1 MAAFTGSNKKG
12 TKIIYRY
19 TEYDYYLR
27 RERIYYGLGTI
38 ENKTLFDGYLI
49 KTSKG
54 NIRGPIKLQDI
65 LQPESQTIRREKDYF
80 IFTKMKLFQIL
91 GGELE
96 LTPNQ
101 SRFCYGESIF
111 HCTDFLP
118 TNKKIIQA
126 YGADCDLEVKKKYF
140 SIITNNAIDE

>member
-1 MAAFTGSNKKG
+1 MAAFTGSNEKG

-27 RERIYYGLGTI
+27 RECTYYASGTI
-38 ENKTLFDGYLI
+38 EQKAPFDSYLI
-49 KTSKG
+49 KTSSG
-54 NIRGPIKLQDI
+54 IIRGPTKLKDI
-65 LQPESQTIRREKDYF
+65 LQPESQTIRRAKDYF
-80 IFTKMKLFQIL
+80 IFIQKKLFQIL
-91 GGELE
+91 RGESE

-118 TNKKIIQA
+118 VNKKILQG